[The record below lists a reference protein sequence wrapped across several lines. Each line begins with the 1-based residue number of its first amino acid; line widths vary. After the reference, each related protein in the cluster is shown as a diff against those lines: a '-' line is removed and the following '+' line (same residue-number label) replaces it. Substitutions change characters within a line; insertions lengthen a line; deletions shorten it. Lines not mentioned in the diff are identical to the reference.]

1 MVHTVWPE
9 DFLCAV
15 IMDLS
20 SKRLYRQGAWCNA
33 GLASEEFPLPPLR
46 GAWLSFIL
54 LIETIMTIS
63 RGLNIYLY
71 RDPALIEEFRFSFP

>member
-1 MVHTVWPE
+1 
-9 DFLCAV
+9 
-15 IMDLS
+15 MDLS
-20 SKRLYRQGAWCNA
+20 FKTAIPTDAWCNA